1 MAQPPESK
9 RTQPPDPAHYSES
22 SAREN
27 LIEHVFLG
35 ELLRGLWR
43 RNVRDL
49 EVLRPEV
56 DSGGY
61 DLALEFRGLTRH
73 MQLKSSFIGA
83 RRSEVTANV
92 KLLDRPSAC
101 ILWIFFDPDTLLLGP
116 FLWFGGVAGERIP
129 PLGEKIARH
138 TKPNAKLEKADRPA
152 HRVAKK
158 PVREARHD
166 RRRHPET
173 GRGLT
178 GRRGARFSSSP
189 TDREPQGALNQ
200 KRR

>member
-1 MAQPPESK
+1 
-9 RTQPPDPAHYSES
+9 
-22 SAREN
+22 
-27 LIEHVFLG
+27 
-35 ELLRGLWR
+35 
-43 RNVRDL
+43 
-49 EVLRPEV
+49 
-56 DSGGY
+56 
-61 DLALEFRGLTRH
+61 

-152 HRVAKK
+152 HCVVAKN
-158 PVREARHD
+158 RFARLD
-166 RRRHPET
+166 TIDDVIRKLV
-173 GRGLT
+173 GV
-178 GRRGARFSSSP
+178 
-189 TDREPQGALNQ
+189 
-200 KRR
+200 

>member
-1 MAQPPESK
+1 MAQTPEPEHK
-9 RTQPPDPAHYSES
+9 QPLDVAHYAES

-83 RRSEVTANV
+83 RRSEVTAKV

-116 FLWFGGVAGERIP
+116 FLWFGGVAGERIR

-152 HRVAKK
+152 HRVVAKN
-158 PVREARHD
+158 RFARLD
-166 RRRHPET
+166 TIDDVIRKLV
-173 GRGLT
+173 GV
-178 GRRGARFSSSP
+178 
-189 TDREPQGALNQ
+189 
-200 KRR
+200 

>member
-1 MAQPPESK
+1 MASSEGRQMAQILEPK
-9 RTQPPDPAHYSES
+9 QTRPPDPAHYADS

-73 MQLKSSFIGA
+73 IQLKSSFTGA
-83 RRSEVTANV
+83 RRSEVTAHV

-116 FLWFGGVAGERIP
+116 FFWFGGAAGERIP
-129 PLGEKIARH
+129 SLGVKIARH
-138 TKPNAKLEKADRPA
+138 TKPNAMLEKADRPA
-152 HRVAKK
+152 HRVVPKSRFAKL
-158 PVREARHD
+158 
-166 RRRHPET
+166 ET
-173 GRGLT
+173 I
-178 GRRGARFSSSP
+178 
-189 TDREPQGALNQ
+189 DDVIQ
-200 KRR
+200 KLIGV